1 MPNEAKLTNEEAIEN
16 VIKNGAT
23 YIAVQGT
30 PDNKKVADMIADDCH
45 ANVAHGETQSII
57 ECNSAVEQRFC
68 MSDEDMEAACEEMSC
83 RLRFSLLP
91 ENFEF

>member
-1 MPNEAKLTNEEAIEN
+1 MPNEAKLTNEEAIEI
-16 VIKNGAT
+16 VTKNGAT

-30 PDNKKVADMIADDCH
+30 PDNKKVANMIADDCH

-68 MSDEDMEAACEEMSC
+68 MSDEGYEIFLMDLEDYKAQLEE
-83 RLRFSLLP
+83 
-91 ENFEF
+91 EDEE

>member
-1 MPNEAKLTNEEAIEN
+1 MPNEAKLTNEEAIE
-16 VIKNGAT
+16 IATKNGAT

-30 PDNKKVADMIADDCH
+30 PDNKKVADMIADNCD
-45 ANVAHGETQSII
+45 ANVAH
-57 ECNSAVEQRFC
+57 
-68 MSDEDMEAACEEMSC
+68 EEMSR

>member
-23 YIAVQGT
+23 YIAVKGT
-30 PDNKKVADMIADDCH
+30 PDNKKVANMIADDCH
-45 ANVAHGETQSII
+45 ANVAHGETKSII

-83 RLRFSLLP
+83 RLQFSLLP

>member
-1 MPNEAKLTNEEAIEN
+1 MPNEAKLTNEEAIEI
-16 VIKNGAT
+16 VTKNGAT

-68 MSDEDMEAACEEMSC
+68 MSDEEMEAACEELSC
-83 RLRFSLLP
+83 RLPFAVVP

>member
-1 MPNEAKLTNEEAIEN
+1 MPNEAKLTNEEAIE
-16 VIKNGAT
+16 IATKNGAT

-30 PDNKKVADMIADDCH
+30 PDNKKVADMIADDCD
-45 ANVAHGETQSII
+45 ANVAH
-57 ECNSAVEQRFC
+57 
-68 MSDEDMEAACEEMSC
+68 EELSC

>member
-1 MPNEAKLTNEEAIEN
+1 MPTEAKLTNEEAIE
-16 VIKNGAT
+16 IATKNGAT

-30 PDNKKVADMIADDCH
+30 PDNKKVADMIADDCD
-45 ANVAHGETQSII
+45 ANVAH
-57 ECNSAVEQRFC
+57 
-68 MSDEDMEAACEEMSC
+68 EEMSR